1 MQMFGKQKSPLTAA
15 TVSGPRVDRICLDA
29 ININPFIIH
38 NLIMEGQVWLKY
50 IKEAE
55 NGL

>member
-1 MQMFGKQKSPLTAA
+1 MQMFGKQKSPPTAA
-15 TVSGPRVDRICLDA
+15 TVSGPRVD
-29 ININPFIIH
+29 INCVQTNSINPFIIH

>member
-1 MQMFGKQKSPLTAA
+1 MQMFGKQKSPPTAA
-15 TVSGPRVDRICLDA
+15 TVSGPRVDNTLVCD
-29 ININPFIIH
+29 INPFIIH